1 MAEMTHLLTLFVL
14 FLMSTVSTADEVDES
29 CFELF
34 DPEEPEQECCE
45 TDFETDDE
53 VEYEEDFS
61 DCPTD
66 FSTDEGKC
74 DTIKCYYKHDGVW
87 KDDDIDDEAVKTKL
101 QSIDSKN
108 PPAQRA
114 AERILKHCLNGKY
127 MKYGTDDAC
136 PAMKYFLCSYIN
148 TVVEC
153 DSWNKTETCAK
164 HSEYASKCK
173 VSLG

>member
-1 MAEMTHLLTLFVL
+1 MNISIINDSF
-14 FLMSTVSTADEVDES
+14 
-29 CFELF
+29 
-34 DPEEPEQECCE
+34 Q
-45 TDFETDDE
+45 
-53 VEYEEDFS
+53 
-61 DCPTD
+61 
-66 FSTDEGKC
+66 C

-127 MKYGTDDAC
+127 MKYGKDDAC

-148 TVVEC
+148 TVVV
-153 DSWNKTETCAK
+153 STLHIHIWLIKLVY
-164 HSEYASKCK
+164 SEINSIC
-173 VSLG
+173 LF